1 MKKYILTAFFLLTI
15 SAQDITGAWQG
26 TLEAGANKLRL
37 IVDITKSPTGQCT
50 ANMLSIDQA
59 SDAIPVATVTLENN
73 TVKLS
78 IPAIGGGYQGTLN
91 PAATELTGHWT
102 QGLPLPLNLTRATPA
117 TAWDRNKH
125 ATPHTIQFIEV
136 AKYVKLEVLDWGG
149 SGRPL
154 VLLTGLG
161 NNAHVFDKFVTK
173 LTPHYHV
180 YGISRRGFGASSKPE
195 TGYTATRLADDVLAV
210 IDALKLTRPIL
221 AGHSIAGQEL
231 SSIGTRFP
239 NKVAGLIYLDAAY
252 PYAFYD
258 PTRGDIVVDL
268 ADLRRKLAQ
277 LAPGTSLHS
286 KELVKEIRETT
297 LPNFERAL
305 KAHEAQLNT
314 MPEAQLKAMGAP
326 FDGPRAA
333 IMNGVEK
340 HTNMKSPILAIFA
353 TSDKNPVAEAQA
365 KALETAIPTA
375 KVVRLPNANHY
386 VFNSNEADVLR
397 EMNAFIATLPK

>member
-1 MKKYILTAFFLLTI
+1 MKKYILAAFFVLSLT
-15 SAQDITGAWQG
+15 AQDITGAWQG

-37 IVDITKSPTGQCT
+37 IVDIAKSSTGQWT

-59 SDAIPVATVTLENN
+59 SDAIPVSTVTLENN
-73 TVKLS
+73 TVKLT
-78 IPAIGGGYQGTLN
+78 IPAISGSYEGTLN
-91 PAATELTGHWT
+91 PTATELKGHWT
-102 QGLPLPLNLTRATPA
+102 QGVPLPLNLTRATLA

-136 AKYVKLEVLDWGG
+136 AKGVKLEVLDWGG
-149 SGRPL
+149 TGRPL

-173 LTPHYHV
+173 LTPNYHV

-195 TGYTATRLADDVLAV
+195 TGYTATRLADDVLTV

-286 KELVKEIRETT
+286 KELVKEIREAT

-314 MPEAQLKAMGAP
+314 MPEGQLKAMTAP

-340 HTNMKSPILAIFA
+340 HTNIKGPILAIFA

-375 KVVRLPNANHY
+375 KVVRLSNANHY

>member
-1 MKKYILTAFFLLTI
+1 MKKYILAFLALITLT
-15 SAQDITGAWQG
+15 AQDITGAWQG
-26 TLEAGANKLRL
+26 TLESGANKLRV
-37 IVDITKSPTGQCT
+37 IVDITKAPTGQWT

-59 SDAIPVATVTLENN
+59 SDAIPVASVTLENN
-73 TVKLS
+73 VVKLT
-78 IPAIGGGYQGTLN
+78 IPAIGGGYEGTLN
-91 PAATELTGHWT
+91 PAATQLTGHWT
-102 QGLPLPLNLTRATPA
+102 QGIPLPLNLTRSTPA

-136 AKYVKLEVLDWGG
+136 AKDVKLEVLDWGG
-149 SGRPL
+149 TGRPL

-173 LTPHYHV
+173 LTPNYHV
-180 YGISRRGFGASSKPE
+180 YGITRRGFGASSKPE
-195 TGYTATRLADDVLAV
+195 TGYTATRLADDVLTV

-239 NKVAGLIYLDAAY
+239 NRVAGLIYLDAVY
-252 PYAFYD
+252 PYALYD
-258 PTRGDIVVDL
+258 PARGDLFVDL
-268 ADLRRKLAQ
+268 AELRNKLAQ
-277 LAPGTSLHS
+277 LAPGNQSHS
-286 KELVKEIRETT
+286 KDLVREIRETT
-297 LPNFERAL
+297 LPNFERSL
-305 KAHEAQLNT
+305 KAHQRLLEA
-314 MPEAQLKAMGAP
+314 MPDTQLKAMAAP

-340 HTNMKSPILAIFA
+340 HTKIGGPILAIFA
-353 TSDKNPVAEAQA
+353 TSDKNPVAETQA